1 MMSTEHRNRSTAYR
15 YGWHDGRFGE
25 LRCFTDNQR
34 LADLEAP
41 SERLDYYRGH
51 RAGRETRLRDTQL
64 LEAS

>member
-15 YGWHDGRFGE
+15 HGWHDGRFGE

-41 SERLDYYRGH
+41 SERLDYYKGH
-51 RAGRETRLRDTQL
+51 RAGRETRLRDAQL